1 MPANLTPQYLKAEEE
16 YRRATT
22 AEEEV
27 ACLQVML
34 KEIPKHKGTDKLQA
48 DLKQKISRLKKDVAQ
63 AKPGGKRPGFRL
75 PRQGAGRVILIGPAN
90 AGKSQLLA
98 SLTRAHPEIADYPF
112 TTREPQPGM
121 MPWEDIA
128 IQLVDTPA
136 ITRDVYAPEVQA
148 LIRGADWVIL
158 VADLGSDDG
167 GQDLADLLYAVQQSR
182 TRLARTTW
190 LDEDDIGISYTGT
203 ILAFNKTDL
212 PEAADRYQFFQE
224 FIDVDFDCVSI
235 SALTGAGLE
244 ELKKLIFERL
254 DVVRVYTKMPNK
266 KEADYEK
273 PYTLTRGGTIADLAR
288 LIHNDLAE
296 QLKFARVWGSAVHD
310 ATTVKGDYVLHDR
323 DVVEIHS

>member
-1 MPANLTPQYLKAEEE
+1 MPANLTPQYHKAEQAYRNASTPQEE
-16 YRRATT
+16 L
-22 AEEEV
+22 E
-27 ACLQVML
+27 CLEIML

-63 AKPGGKRPGFRL
+63 AKPGGKRLGFRL
-75 PRQGAGRVILIGPAN
+75 PRQGAGRVVLIGPAN

-158 VADLGSDDG
+158 LADLGSDDG
-167 GQDLADLLYAVQQSR
+167 GQDLADVLHAVQQSR

-190 LDEDDIGISYTGT
+190 LDEDDIGISFTGT
-203 ILAFNKTDL
+203 ILAFNKIDL

-224 FIDVDFDCVSI
+224 FIDVDFECVSI

-244 ELKKLIFERL
+244 QLKKLIFERL

-266 KEADYEK
+266 KDADYEK